1 MTELRTDEEQAEA
14 LKKWWADKGI
24 GVVTSIAVVAAGW
37 FGWGAW
43 QNNQQQTGEAASAV
57 YSQLVE
63 LSAQPIASQDAVAK
77 AEMQALAEQLKSEY
91 SSTTYADF
99 GSLFIARFAVDAGDY
114 DSAVTELSAL
124 IARADEGP
132 IKYTA
137 QARLAAILVQQ
148 EKLDDA
154 LAIVA
159 NIPDPAYAPQFEETR
174 GDALFLKGDKA
185 AAREAYLRALAA
197 AQELGINHP
206 ALQRKADSL
215 AIAGDA

>member
-137 QARLAAILVQQ
+137 QARLAAILVS
-148 EKLDDA
+148 LIR
-154 LAIVA
+154 LMHH
-159 NIPDPAYAPQFEETR
+159 N
-174 GDALFLKGDKA
+174 LKKPVVML
-185 AAREAYLRALAA
+185 YF
-197 AQELGINHP
+197 
-206 ALQRKADSL
+206 
-215 AIAGDA
+215 